1 MPLRILCAPEVD
13 SCHAQDRVGQ
23 DRAEQ
28 EKSRARQYWAGQV
41 QARLGQNRASPE
53 GQQGTAGADNTG
65 LGCAGLSLAG
75 QSSVSYWMNA
85 LRRFAGPG
93 ALVPHKQLHVGAGP
107 GAPIQSG
114 HMGGLR

>member
-41 QARLGQNRASPE
+41 QARLGQNRASLDRA
-53 GQQGTAGADNTG
+53 GLGWGKVNRAQQGLT
-65 LGCAGLSLAG
+65 
-75 QSSVSYWMNA
+75 
-85 LRRFAGPG
+85 
-93 ALVPHKQLHVGAGP
+93 
-107 GAPIQSG
+107 IQG
-114 HMGGLR
+114 WAAQG